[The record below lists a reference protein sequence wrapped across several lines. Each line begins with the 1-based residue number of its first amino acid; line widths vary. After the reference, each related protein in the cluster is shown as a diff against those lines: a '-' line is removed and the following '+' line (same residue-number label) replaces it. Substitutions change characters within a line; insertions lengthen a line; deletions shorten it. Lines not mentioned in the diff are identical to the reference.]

1 MSRPSPDNREPI
13 FTPIPPPN
21 GSPAAPSGVKDVTSH
36 YNDSKDRGQPAID
49 IQAINRKK
57 EVLFKASH
65 FLLIGFFL
73 WILYVVSRARVDI
86 L

>member
-1 MSRPSPDNREPI
+1 MARPSPDNREPV
-13 FTPIPPPN
+13 FTPIPPN
-21 GSPAAPSGVKDVTSH
+21 GSPAAPSGFKDVTSQ
-36 YNDSKDRGQPAID
+36 YNDSKDRGQSATD

-73 WILYVVSRARVDI
+73 WILYVVSRARVDF

>member
-1 MSRPSPDNREPI
+1 MVRPRPDNREPV
-13 FTPIPPPN
+13 FTPIPQN
-21 GSPAAPSGVKDVTSH
+21 GSAAAPSEFKDITSQ
-36 YNDSKDRGQPAID
+36 YNDSKARGQPDID
-49 IQAINRKK
+49 VQAINRRK

-73 WILYVVSRARVDI
+73 WILYVIPRVWVDT